1 MAALFFQSGAAGGK
15 RGVVAAFDL
24 HKRFAFRFECLK
36 FLVCGR
42 RLPCKLLRFV
52 ERRLRRSIGRGEH
65 LFAFYDVFCGIG
77 CGV

>member
-1 MAALFFQSGAAGGK
+1 M
-15 RGVVAAFDL
+15 AAFDL

-42 RLPCKLLRFV
+42 RLRCKLLCFV
-52 ERRLRRSIGRGEH
+52 ERRLRRSIGRCEH
-65 LFAFYDVFCGIG
+65 FFAFCDAFCGIV